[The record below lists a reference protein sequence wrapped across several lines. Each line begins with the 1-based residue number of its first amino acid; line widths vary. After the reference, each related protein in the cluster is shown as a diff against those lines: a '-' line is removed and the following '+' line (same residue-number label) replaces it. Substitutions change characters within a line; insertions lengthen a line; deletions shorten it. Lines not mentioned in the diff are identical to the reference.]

1 MKLADQEFSRIAKAL
16 ADPQRCEILER
27 AAAAGEMCCSD
38 MVAECHVSQATI
50 SHHLKELAT
59 AGLLE
64 RRKEGQFAYF
74 RFRPEIMSAYLEE
87 LGRRMRLPGRAG
99 ARAGDH
105 PAKKETADAVVAS
118 RSRPRS

>member
-1 MKLADQEFSRIAKAL
+1 MKLSDQDFSRIAKAL

-27 AAAAGEMCCSD
+27 TAAREMCCSD
-38 MVAECHVSQATI
+38 IVAACPVSQATI

-74 RFRPEIMSAYLEE
+74 RFRPEVMTAYLEE
-87 LGRRMRLPGRAG
+87 LGRRMRLPVAAA
-99 ARAGDH
+99 ARAAD
-105 PAKKETADAVVAS
+105 PPRAKETVDAVVAA
-118 RSRPRS
+118 RPRSRF